1 MLQAD
6 VRLERL
12 ELPEAQRAA
21 GGEGRTAL
29 ARLRSMRAHAARSG
43 TALLLPIAL
52 LCLWALAS
60 SRQWVAPQIL
70 PAPAVVA
77 VTLLDQ
83 LRSGELITH
92 LLISLGR
99 VGAGFA
105 LGSALG
111 LALGAAMGL
120 SRRAEDY
127 LSPLFTAFS
136 QVPVLGWVPLA
147 MMLLG
152 IGESLK
158 VVLIATASLVPVAVN
173 TLHGIRA
180 VPRAY
185 LEVASAFRF
194 TRAQRLRRV
203 VLPGAVPAIFVGVR
217 YGLSQAWLSL
227 VTVELLASSE
237 GLGFLLVWGRQLFQ
251 LDLVLSAIVVVG
263 LVGLALDKG
272 LAQVEARL
280 SRWRVDPV
288 LPTRGG
294 RA

>member
-1 MLQAD
+1 MLEA
-6 VRLERL
+6 
-12 ELPEAQRAA
+12 ELPLQSIDLRS
-21 GGEGRTAL
+21 RPL
-29 ARLRSMRAHAARSG
+29 PVSRRLRELRTVLVHISVP
-43 TALLLPIAL
+43 LLVPCAILG
-52 LCLWALAS
+52 LWALAAHNA
-60 SRQWVAPQIL
+60 WVAPQIL
-70 PAPAVVA
+70 PAPEVVA
-77 VTLLDQ
+77 ATLLEQ
-83 LRSGELITH
+83 LRSGELLGH
-92 LLISLGR
+92 VLISLGR
-99 VGAGFA
+99 VAGGFV
-105 LGSALG
+105 LGGMIG

-120 SRRAEDY
+120 SRRVEHY

-158 VVLIATASLVPVAVN
+158 VVLIALAALVPVTIN

-185 LEVASAFRF
+185 VELAETLRF
-194 TRAQRLRRV
+194 SRRQLLFRV
-203 VLPGAVPAIFVGVR
+203 VLPGAVPATFVGLR

-263 LVGLALDKG
+263 LIGLALDQG
-272 LAQVEARL
+272 IARIEARL
-280 SRWRVDPV
+280 LRWQ
-288 LPTRGG
+288 PTAAAAAG
-294 RA
+294 RRA